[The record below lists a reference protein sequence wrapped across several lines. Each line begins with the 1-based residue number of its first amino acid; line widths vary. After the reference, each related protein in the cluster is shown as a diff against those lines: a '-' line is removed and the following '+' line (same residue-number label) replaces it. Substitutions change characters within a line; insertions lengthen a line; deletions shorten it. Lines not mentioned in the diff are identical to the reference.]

1 MYNTWGCFLAQFGWK
16 KCFIQ
21 KSTLKWGFLLVTFLD
36 HLTSEAAGTHNFK
49 GIANFHRCF
58 EKFGTSSSK
67 RAMGKASNFNIVRS
81 AGTWNFFRCGHEK
94 MLKTDVF
101 HKTLISRNVLKEAH
115 IQARS
120 MWKLTSRAFR
130 KCGTY
135 WAYQVLNGSY
145 RPSKMDESEKTAP
158 SPKIRGVTKK

>member
-67 RAMGKASNFNIVRS
+67 WAMGKASNFNIVRS
-81 AGTWNFFRCGHEK
+81 AGTWKIFRCGHEK
-94 MLKTDVF
+94 MLKTDIL
-101 HKTLISRNVLKEAH
+101 HKTLIPRYLLTEKISRIGPWKSWRPELSENVEL
-115 IQARS
+115 IGRVNF
-120 MWKLTSRAFR
+120 LTGVIAAQS
-130 KCGTY
+130 
-135 WAYQVLNGSY
+135 Q
-145 RPSKMDESEKTAP
+145 KTV
-158 SPKIRGVTKK
+158 KFWLR